1 MDLFSSVCAVQNL
14 WLAARAEGLGVGW
27 VSIFDNETVRKTLGI
42 PERILPV
49 AYLCVGKVRGYQPR
63 PELETAGWRQRL
75 PLETLIHFDQ
85 WGQQG
90 PDQAVADANLLDQ
103 LRIDERA
110 AQNGALLEEIANA

>member
-1 MDLFSSVCAVQNL
+1 
-14 WLAARAEGLGVGW
+14 

-42 PERILPV
+42 PERIIPV

-90 PDQAVADANLLDQ
+90 PVLDANLLDQ

-110 AQNGALLEEIANA
+110 AQNGALLEEIASG